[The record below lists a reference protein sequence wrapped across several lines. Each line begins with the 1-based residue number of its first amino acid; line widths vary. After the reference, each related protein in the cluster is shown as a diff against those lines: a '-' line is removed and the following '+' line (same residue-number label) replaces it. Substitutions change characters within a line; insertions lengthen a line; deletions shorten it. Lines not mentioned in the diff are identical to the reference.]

1 MNDKFDELPKSLAQ
15 SITRRQPFKKFA
27 VGLGGMALACFG
39 LAPKSQSDSPHFCQ
53 NRN

>member
-1 MNDKFDELPKSLAQ
+1 MNNKFDELTKSLAQ
-15 SITRRQPFKKFA
+15 SVKRRQAFKKFA
-27 VGLGGMALACFG
+27 LGLGGMALACFA